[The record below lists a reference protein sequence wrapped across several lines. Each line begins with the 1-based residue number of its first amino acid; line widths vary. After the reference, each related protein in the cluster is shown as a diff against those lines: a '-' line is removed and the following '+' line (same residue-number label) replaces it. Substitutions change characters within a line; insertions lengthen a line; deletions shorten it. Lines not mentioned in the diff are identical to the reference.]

1 MSKKD
6 VRLTLVKAQTD
17 IHVSLP
23 LAEVGV
29 SAGFP
34 SPAENFIERR
44 IDLNR
49 DLVKDPESTFFA
61 WVDGQS
67 MKDDGIN
74 DGDLLVIRKTPVPAD
89 GDICVCFLN
98 GEFTLKRVKKEQDKI
113 WLLPSNKKYK
123 PIEVRPDDEL
133 TVWGKVLA
141 SINLFVKL
149 W

>member
-123 PIEVRPDDEL
+123 PIEVHPDDEL

>member
-1 MSKKD
+1 M
-6 VRLTLVKAQTD
+6 RLTLVKAQTD

-123 PIEVRPDDEL
+123 PIEVHPDDEL

>member
-1 MSKKD
+1 M
-6 VRLTLVKAQTD
+6 RLTLVKAKTD

>member
-17 IHVSLP
+17 IHISLP

-89 GDICVCFLN
+89 GDICVCFFN
-98 GEFTLKRVKKEQDKI
+98 GEFILKRVKKEQDKI

>member
-34 SPAENFIERR
+34 SPAENFVERR

-74 DGDLLVIRKTPVPAD
+74 D

>member
-23 LAEVGV
+23 LAEGGI

-49 DLVKDPESTFFA
+49 DLVKDPESTFLRG
-61 WVDGQS
+61 W
-67 MKDDGIN
+67 
-74 DGDLLVIRKTPVPAD
+74 T
-89 GDICVCFLN
+89 
-98 GEFTLKRVKKEQDKI
+98 DK
-113 WLLPSNKKYK
+113 
-123 PIEVRPDDEL
+123 
-133 TVWGKVLA
+133 A
-141 SINLFVKL
+141 
-149 W
+149 

>member
-123 PIEVRPDDEL
+123 PIEVCPDDEL

>member
-6 VRLTLVKAQTD
+6 VRLTLVKAKTD

>member
-1 MSKKD
+1 MSNKD

-23 LAEVGV
+23 LAEVGI